1 MIYNSIINIFDLKVI
16 LDGSVTKGS
25 GSAGYN
31 MTNPN
36 PYNFIIKCLKNITC
50 VCVSSINC
58 AQALSMALLVILSS
72 VALSVRIFSLGAS
85 WESTRFCCVAE
96 LDAFS
101 TSCTDLW
108 QKFKNKITPNF
119 GTTIG
124 QLKLKLVLN
133 VQLFLGTPEEIPLY
147 QKTGGRAPLARN

>member
-1 MIYNSIINIFDLKVI
+1 MDRYQRIWISWLKY
-16 LDGSVTKGS
+16 DGWESLEDRRLIRV
-25 GSAGYN
+25 
-31 MTNPN
+31 
-36 PYNFIIKCLKNITC
+36 FIIKCLKKLIYYPDRVVSADKTWMKTLKPSPSPRAILSSTWFLTYNRISKKSSFVLDITC

-58 AQALSMALLVILSS
+58 AQALSMALLVILSR

-108 QKFKNKITPNF
+108 QN
-119 GTTIG
+119 
-124 QLKLKLVLN
+124 
-133 VQLFLGTPEEIPLY
+133 
-147 QKTGGRAPLARN
+147 